1 MDEKVVSQ
9 TKWQFITPATRG
21 QISTLLFEGHQ
32 KEMCHFSVVS
42 HILHIFI
49 YMQMYIGVHQACF

>member
-21 QISTLLFEGHQ
+21 QIASLLFEGHQ
-32 KEMCHFSVVS
+32 NEMCHFSVVS
-42 HILHIFI
+42 HMLYIF
-49 YMQMYIGVHQACF
+49 MQMSIGVHQACF